1 MKLEKC
7 TSWHYQLQG
16 TVNPPET
23 ADLVVVDIDCDQD
36 PKELAKRKSNIPR
49 KVVAYLSIGEAEDYR
64 AYWPQINERKDSNPI
79 VIAENPEWK
88 GNYAVKF
95 WDDAWQLLIIKRAL
109 EAQARGF
116 TGLYLDKADV
126 YQDIAEKYPHE
137 DAPERR
143 QQMVTFIKNICTA
156 VPDMDVILQ
165 NAPELLTS
173 QEVYSLVAGCGVEDL
188 AYGEEETGRRNSM
201 HSTNWRSDAFKTTG
215 LPVFVVEY
223 LDKDDVDKQ
232 QVARRVSHHLGFV
245 LTIEAQDRALDG
257 HPVAYFTKP

>member
-1 MKLEKC
+1 M
-7 TSWHYQLQG
+7 QG
-16 TVNPPET
+16 SVTPPAT
-23 ADLVVVDIDCDQD
+23 ADLVVVDIDCEQD
-36 PKELAKRKSNIPR
+36 PKELAQRASGIPR
-49 KVVAYLSIGEAEDYR
+49 KVAAYLSIGEAEDYR
-64 AYWPQINERKDSNPI
+64 AYWSQINERKAGDSLL
-79 VIAENPEWK
+79 IAENPEWK
-88 GNYAVKF
+88 GNYAVRF
-95 WDDAWQLLIIKRAL
+95 WKDEWQLTILARAI

-116 TGLYLDKADV
+116 TALYLDKADV

-143 QQMVTFIKNICTA
+143 DQMVQFIKVICAA

-173 QEVYSLVAGCGVEDL
+173 PEVYSLIAGCGVEDL

-201 HSTNWRSDAFKTTG
+201 HSTNWRSDTFKTTG

-232 QVARRVSHHLGFV
+232 QVARRVSHHLGFT
-245 LTIEAQDRALDG
+245 LTIEAQDCALDG